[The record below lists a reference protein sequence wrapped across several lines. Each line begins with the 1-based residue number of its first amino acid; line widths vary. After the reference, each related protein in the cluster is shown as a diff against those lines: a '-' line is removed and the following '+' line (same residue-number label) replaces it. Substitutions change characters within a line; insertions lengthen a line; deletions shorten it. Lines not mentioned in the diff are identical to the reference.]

1 MIECGRRGGENYI
14 VTFALEMDQWII
26 SSRGDEE
33 LGRVGVSGVQA
44 IAMSSHSLGE
54 WFL

>member
-1 MIECGRRGGENYI
+1 MWEDGCGENYI

-26 SSRGDEE
+26 SRQRGRIGEA
-33 LGRVGVSGVQA
+33 VCGVQA

>member
-1 MIECGRRGGENYI
+1 MIECGRMGGENYI
-14 VTFALEMDQWII
+14 VTFALEVDQWII
-26 SSRGDEE
+26 SSRGEE